1 LRRVGDEL
9 KTMNGTTVAPVIG
22 GIPRFVDPTE
32 NYAENFGFQW
42 KRWRDTLSDARG
54 PSSGK
59 YDLLIERTRFD
70 LYEKSGKTLLEC
82 GMGGGDDTESLL
94 KMGFAEVHAFDLS
107 TSVERAREVIDDPR
121 LVLSQASI
129 FDIPYSDQS
138 FDFVFCHRVLQ
149 HTPDPVAALR
159 CVCRKVKPG
168 GVLFAHSYKLSFWH
182 LGCFKYKIRWF
193 TKHLPTRYVL
203 AYVEKFGPAMRKIN
217 KFMHKFGI
225 FGRAFAYNFVPL
237 YYYAKH
243 ADFDEAHLLELDQL
257 NTFDALTPRYDK
269 PMTTRRF
276 KAVLEEEG
284 FVIEHFWES
293 PITPLF
299 GTARKRA

>member
-1 LRRVGDEL
+1 
-9 KTMNGTTVAPVIG
+9 
-22 GIPRFVDPTE
+22 
-32 NYAENFGFQW
+32 
-42 KRWRDTLSDARG
+42 
-54 PSSGK
+54 
-59 YDLLIERTRFD
+59 
-70 LYEKSGKTLLEC
+70 
-82 GMGGGDDTESLL
+82 
-94 KMGFAEVHAFDLS
+94 
-107 TSVERAREVIDDPR
+107 
-121 LVLSQASI
+121 
-129 FDIPYSDQS
+129 
-138 FDFVFCHRVLQ
+138 
-149 HTPDPVAALR
+149 
-159 CVCRKVKPG
+159 
-168 GVLFAHSYKLSFWH
+168 
-182 LGCFKYKIRWF
+182 
-193 TKHLPTRYVL
+193 
-203 AYVEKFGPAMRKIN
+203 
-217 KFMHKFGI
+217 MHKFGI